1 MRTLIQ
7 SKLDEI
13 SSVDSG
19 CFIPDSVIEVDKTYF
34 GYEIQSNYQSQDF
47 DRTEIRHISIIGF
60 IVRKVKD
67 TENTLEII
75 DNAKNEIQTKL
86 KELNFK
92 VSTQDISLQD
102 DIRKVKVTG
111 YVTLNE
117 INNEL
122 I

>member
-7 SKLDEI
+7 SKLNEI
-13 SSVDSG
+13 PSVDSG

-47 DRTEIRHISIIGF
+47 DRMEIRHISIIGF

-75 DNAKNEIQTKL
+75 DNAKNEVQTRL

-102 DIRKVKVTG
+102 DIRKIKVTG

-117 INNEL
+117 ISNEL